1 VPMNR
6 WSRLTI
12 TRDLIYPQR
21 FTGLY
26 ECRDSPLR
34 SVRASSHQ
42 QLFRGLQM
50 RTNSE
55 RGTPARRTVLSY
67 VLYHIAPAEEKHRRK
82 LSPSTSTVNYSHDIA
97 KKWSEKSVI
106 SANARHFSDDRLRVD
121 YPRSGGV
128 LSVTFIRS
136 LFLWRGKGL
145 RFVGGKADRNEVGS
159 TSPIQRD
166 ELTRMT
172 AFV

>member
-42 QLFRGLQM
+42 QLFRGLQI

-55 RGTPARRTVLSY
+55 RGTPTQRTVLSY

-82 LSPSTSTVNYSHDIA
+82 LSPSASTVNYSHDIA

-121 YPRSGGV
+121 YPRSGGYFLLRLLGASSYGVGRGYV
-128 LSVTFIRS
+128 LLGARLIEMKWAALLQSN
-136 LFLWRGKGL
+136 
-145 RFVGGKADRNEVGS
+145 AMN
-159 TSPIQRD
+159 
-166 ELTRMT
+166 
-172 AFV
+172 